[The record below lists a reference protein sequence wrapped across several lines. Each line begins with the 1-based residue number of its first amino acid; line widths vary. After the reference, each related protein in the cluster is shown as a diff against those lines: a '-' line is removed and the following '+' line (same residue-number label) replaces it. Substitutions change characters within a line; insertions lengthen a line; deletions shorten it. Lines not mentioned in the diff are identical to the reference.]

1 MSPQSPEPSAT
12 ALQAGLFEFAIAE
25 LVRQH
30 RSSFEPLWTV
40 ESWAKLMIWLTL
52 NSGGS
57 GDRQALEQFADALG
71 PSLCGRMRQLF
82 YQRELESLGLKLLAD
97 PAEAQ
102 VLVLP
107 LAAAGGDGPL
117 LDLERVAVALAGAG
131 LDGRVAER
139 GRWQRLESLVAVP
152 WRDEPCS

>member
-25 LVRQH
+25 LVRRH

-107 LAAAGGDGPL
+107 LAAAGG
-117 LDLERVAVALAGAG
+117 R
-131 LDGRVAER
+131 RR
-139 GRWQRLESLVAVP
+139 
-152 WRDEPCS
+152 